1 MATANIKRV
10 ILAQATSAEEIAAVR
25 AVFEDYMDFIEKF
38 LGQSLGFQGTDK
50 EFATFPDIYDALFLA
65 KLDGAPVAACGVKP
79 FKTGICELKR
89 LYCRP
94 AGRGHKLGQRLTEA
108 SIQFANDFGYG
119 HMYLDTDAGL
129 THANRI
135 YEALG
140 FTDIERYYD
149 NPMGCSRY
157 MALDLSQ
164 K

>member
-1 MATANIKRV
+1 MAMDEVT
-10 ILAQATSAEEIAAVR
+10 LMQATSADDIAAVR
-25 AVFEDYMDFIEKF
+25 AVFEDYMAFIEKY
-38 LGQSLGFQGTDK
+38 LGQSLGFQGTET

-65 KLDGAPVAACGVKP
+65 KLDGVPVAACGVKP
-79 FKTGICELKR
+79 FKSSICELKR

-94 AGRGHKLGQRLTEA
+94 AGRGHNLGRRLTEA
-108 SIQFANDFGYG
+108 SIHYARGFGYA

-140 FTDIERYYD
+140 FKDIERYYD

-157 MALDLSQ
+157 MALDLFQ